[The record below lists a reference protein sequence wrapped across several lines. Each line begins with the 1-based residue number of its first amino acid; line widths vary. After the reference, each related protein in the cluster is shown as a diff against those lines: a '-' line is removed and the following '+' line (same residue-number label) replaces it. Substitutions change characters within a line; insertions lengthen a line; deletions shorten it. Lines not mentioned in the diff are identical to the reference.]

1 MSKEE
6 RTSLM
11 IDRQPRFR
19 ANATI
24 SKSKSEKE
32 RDFKL
37 KRYLGLFLTFLSGV
51 ILTVRV
57 VIDGRV
63 SFYGVV
69 LGLIS
74 KLVVGANFA
83 LDPSL
88 EWDAKISYGVPKL
101 FGITTGIITIIGI
114 VINDSDFYLHI

>member
-11 IDRQPRFR
+11 IDREPRFR
-19 ANATI
+19 ANA
-24 SKSKSEKE
+24 KSKSQKE
-32 RDFKL
+32 RDFKW

-51 ILTVRV
+51 LLTVRV

-63 SFYGVV
+63 SFYGVAV
-69 LGLIS
+69 GLIS

-88 EWDAKISYGVPKL
+88 EWDAKVSYGVPKL